1 MFSKFTFPQIWS
13 LWKSYMAKEIFV
25 PKGVSVNKSL
35 EVLLAAEL
43 EFDFGN
49 ATYTDRNEIQIYN
62 HVRGN
67 CPKFWSCN
75 IFLLF
80 SIFYK
85 FFSKRFSFLQL
96 WSFPD
101 IFQIKKKKKSTCSL
115 LSKQR
120 CLHGKKLVW
129 LGTTHSMNWLC
140 IFTMDAPNLQK
151 HIS

>member
-75 IFLLF
+75 IFYYLVYFINSSPRDLA
-80 SIFYK
+80 SYSYGVSLT
-85 FFSKRFSFLQL
+85 FSKL
-96 WSFPD
+96 
-101 IFQIKKKKKSTCSL
+101 KKKKKSTCSL